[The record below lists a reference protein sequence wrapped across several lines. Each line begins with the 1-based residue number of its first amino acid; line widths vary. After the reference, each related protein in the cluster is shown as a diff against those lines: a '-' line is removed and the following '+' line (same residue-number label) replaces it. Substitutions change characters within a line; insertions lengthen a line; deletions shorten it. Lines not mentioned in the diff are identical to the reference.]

1 MARHKH
7 EVGNERQ
14 FWTMCVWTCCCH
26 CPADPSAGDTVRGD
40 SPSWSERSLRRADGG
55 KEMEFNSG
63 MFISSRREQRSVE
76 QGKGPSSCPTE
87 ATSGGGISHHLHY
100 GTDTHKD
107 PWDASVKLQLTTM
120 SSPPRWLCPLES
132 ARGLYLLKAQ
142 CAPHN

>member
-1 MARHKH
+1 MAQHKR

-40 SPSWSERSLRRADGG
+40 SRSLSERSLQRADGG

-63 MFISSRREQRSVE
+63 MFFSSRRERSME

-87 ATSGGGISHHLHY
+87 ATSGGGISHHLRY
-100 GTDTHKD
+100 AQTHTRT
-107 PWDASVKLQLTTM
+107 PGIH
-120 SSPPRWLCPLES
+120 P
-132 ARGLYLLKAQ
+132 
-142 CAPHN
+142 